1 MGCDHRQLSAAVLGP
16 ARDLEEKPGSPFLDF
31 HDILAYSHSHE
42 NFCALLRV

>member
-16 ARDLEEKPGSPFLDF
+16 APIREEKPGAPFLDF